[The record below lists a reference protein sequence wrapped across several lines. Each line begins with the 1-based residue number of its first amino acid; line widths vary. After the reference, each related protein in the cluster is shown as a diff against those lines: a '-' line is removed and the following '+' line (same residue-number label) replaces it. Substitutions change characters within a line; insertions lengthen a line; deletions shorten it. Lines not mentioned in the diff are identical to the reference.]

1 MFKQYKLKNYK
12 FILVMYVVILNV
24 IGILLIGSAKP
35 SVQSKQIFGM
45 IAGLTIMVMLSL
57 IDYNFILKFSW
68 LIYFFM
74 IGVLLLV
81 MFAGDDAGGAQR
93 WFEIGGFRFQPS
105 ELAKIL
111 IILFFAY
118 FFMKHEEKI
127 NTPKVL
133 ISSFI
138 LAGIPLALILKQPDL
153 STTIV
158 TALIFA
164 ALLFVAGLSYKI
176 VVGVLAVSIPSAVIL
191 FTLLIQDKLP
201 FIKSY
206 QVTRVMAWLYPDDY
220 PADAYQQQNSIM
232 AIGSGQLWGKGL
244 NNTDATSVK
253 NGNFIPEPQTDFI
266 FAVAGEELGFIGTVI
281 IIILLL
287 FITIECILIARK
299 AKDTAGK
306 MICCGFAALVGF
318 QSLVNIGV
326 ASGVLPNTA
335 SICQLWSY
343 IASIIIYRGGACIE
357 CWTTAEKIL
366 TGGNR
371 IMNIGLIAH
380 DSKKKLMQNFCI
392 AYRGILSKN
401 ELYATG
407 TTGRLIEEVTNLNV
421 HKYLAGHLGGSQQ
434 LGAQIEH
441 NEIDLVI
448 FLRDPLTPKSHEPD
462 VNNVVKLCDTHNIPL
477 ATNLATAELLIRAL
491 DRGDLE
497 WREMY
502 K

>member
-12 FILVMYVVILNV
+12 FILVMYVMILNV

-35 SVQSKQIFGM
+35 SVQSKQILGM

-93 WFEIGGFRFQPS
+93 WFEIGSFRFQPS

-133 ISSFI
+133 ILSFV

-176 VVGVLAVSIPSAVIL
+176 VTGVLAVSIPSAVIL

-326 ASGVLPNTA
+326 ASGVLPNTG
-335 SICQLWSY
+335 LPLPFVSY
-343 IASIIIYRGGACIE
+343 G
-357 CWTTAEKIL
+357 L
-366 TGGNR
+366 TSLLSLYIGVGLV
-371 IMNIGLIAH
+371 MNIGLIAH

>member
-1 MFKQYKLKNYK
+1 MFKQYKLRNYK
-12 FILVMYVVILNV
+12 FILVMYVMILNV

-35 SVQSKQIFGM
+35 SVQSKQILGM

-93 WFEIGGFRFQPS
+93 WFEIGSFRFQPS

-133 ISSFI
+133 ILSFV

-176 VVGVLAVSIPSAVIL
+176 VTGVLAVSIPSAVIM

-220 PADAYQQQNSIM
+220 PQASMQSRYSM
-232 AIGSGQLWGKGL
+232 YAIGFGGILGRGL
-244 NNTDATSVK
+244 GRGTMKYYLPFSTN
-253 NGNFIPEPQTDFI
+253 DFI
-266 FAVAGEELGFIGTVI
+266 FGVIGEELGLVGCGLVVFLFVYQVWRIFTV
-281 IIILLL
+281 
-287 FITIECILIARK
+287 ARH
-299 AKDTAGK
+299 AKDKLGSYMAFGVG
-306 MICCGFAALVGF
+306 IHVALQVI
-318 QSLVNIGV
+318 LNIGV
-326 ASGVLPNTA
+326 ATGVLPNTGISLPYISYGGTA
-335 SICQLWSY
+335 LLLQLCEMGIVLNISRQ
-343 IASIIIYRGGACIE
+343 IPGRRV
-357 CWTTAEKIL
+357 
-366 TGGNR
+366 R
-371 IMNIGLIAH
+371 IG
-380 DSKKKLMQNFCI
+380 DSSQK
-392 AYRGILSKN
+392 S
-401 ELYATG
+401 EH
-407 TTGRLIEEVTNLNV
+407 EE
-421 HKYLAGHLGGSQQ
+421 HR
-434 LGAQIEH
+434 QIH
-441 NEIDLVI
+441 
-448 FLRDPLTPKSHEPD
+448 
-462 VNNVVKLCDTHNIPL
+462 
-477 ATNLATAELLIRAL
+477 AA
-491 DRGDLE
+491 
-497 WREMY
+497 
-502 K
+502 